1 MRLLLLL
8 CAAAL
13 VLAGCTADGG
23 FAGSPH
29 GMSGTVNT
37 IWADV
42 NGVPTI
48 VPEGSSPMGYRN
60 GMEQDIYTT
69 YSDGFGTIAT
79 GRAAYALGLARLCA
93 TAPQSGLCSAD
104 PLPDRFTALEG
115 F

>member
-1 MRLLLLL
+1 MRSLLL
-8 CAAAL
+8 CAVAL
-13 VLAGCTADGG
+13 ILAGCTSDGG

-48 VPEGSSPMGYRN
+48 VPEDSQPMGYRN

-79 GRAAYALGLARLCA
+79 GRAAYVLGLARLCA
-93 TAPQSGLCSAD
+93 TAPNTPMCGGDPTPSPLAD
-104 PLPDRFTALEG
+104 LGGP
-115 F
+115 

>member
-1 MRLLLLL
+1 MRNILMLG
-8 CAAAL
+8 AAAFI
-13 VLAGCTADGG
+13 LAGCAADGG

-48 VPEGSSPMGYRN
+48 VPNDARPMGYRN
-60 GMEQDIYTT
+60 GMEEDIYTT

-79 GRAAYALGLARLCA
+79 GRAAYVLGLARLCA
-93 TAPQSGLCSAD
+93 QAPSAPLCTSD
-104 PLPDRFTALEG
+104 E
-115 F
+115 